1 MASKFITNDENGI
14 TLTNLIKSTINI
26 SDSLD
31 FLVGYFFFSGF
42 GEIYKDIKDKHLRIL
57 IGMNADVDVHNAI
70 FEYTT
75 YNNQKSFLPSIQN
88 VQNEWIENSIKIIN
102 NADFVDTKINIDA
115 LLLRTALRNQE
126 QVRYV
131 IIDVALW
138 LKVAYN
144 VVCKT
149 KRRFYLSDPR

>member
-57 IGMNADVDVHNAI
+57 ICELFIKVPL
-70 FEYTT
+70 
-75 YNNQKSFLPSIQN
+75 KS
-88 VQNEWIENSIKIIN
+88 
-102 NADFVDTKINIDA
+102 
-115 LLLRTALRNQE
+115 
-126 QVRYV
+126 
-131 IIDVALW
+131 
-138 LKVAYN
+138 
-144 VVCKT
+144 
-149 KRRFYLSDPR
+149 